1 LLAQPVML
9 PVSVAANP
17 AAGTQS
23 GTGFG
28 LYINGERYIFRLTG
42 GTPPA
47 SGTKWTLRTYAGIVR
62 STTATLGSIAPAGYT
77 YAATDRPP
85 IIPGVD
91 VRFVVGSATQL
102 APLTNAMM
110 DRIHT
115 VPDPYYVTNSLEIT
129 PNTKIL
135 KFVNLPNQAVIR
147 IYSVSGVLVQVL
159 PHNDPTNGGEE
170 TWNLRNRNNQFVA
183 SGVYFYHVEA
193 ANGLKKVGRFTVVN
207 FAQ

>member
-1 LLAQPVML
+1 ML
-9 PVSVAANP
+9 PVSVQNVP
-17 AAGTQS
+17 SAGS

-42 GTPPA
+42 GTPPTT
-47 SGTKWTLRTYAGIVR
+47 GTTWTLRTYAGTVR
-62 STTATLGSIAPAGYT
+62 SSTATLGSFTPSGYT

-85 IIPGVD
+85 IIPGLD
-91 VRFVVGSATQL
+91 VRFVVSQATEL

-159 PHNDPTNGGEE
+159 THNDQTNGGEA

-193 ANGLKKVGRFTVVN
+193 ADGKTKVGRFTVVN